1 MYQVVQRLDEEAVL
15 IRLLASGCLHLLA
28 NGAGLIIATLVLP
41 GFSIDAVSL
50 VTVTV
55 IFTVVEVVAG
65 PLLISISLKNV
76 PALTGGIALV
86 TTLVGLLVTDTLSDG
101 LNISGISTWV
111 LASLIVWLCAL
122 IAGLVL
128 PLVLFK
134 KALDTRGGKKGR

>member
-1 MYQVVQRLDEEAVL
+1 M